1 MSLWTHPISIWLV
14 QNWNTNKSTG
24 GQKWRNLSKK
34 CFQHHEMILSK
45 LFCITKNIISS
56 IKRQTNVWRYLKGSS
71 FVRKEKKASSF
82 FWKENLKQGVKLS
95 SSFFSLWQIL
105 TRQARKKKI
114 CMEVWGVRR
123 RHLTMAPPFET
134 HTVVWFNTLTKPCLD
149 KLRRSVFASISNLL
163 WSSFVI
169 VVPQ

>member
-24 GQKWRNLSKK
+24 GPKMTQYVQKMLSASWNDIVKT
-34 CFQHHEMILSK
+34 ILHYHK
-45 LFCITKNIISS
+45 IISS
-56 IKRQTNVWRYLKGSS
+56 IKRQTNVWKSLNGKGSS
-71 FVRKEKKASSF
+71 YVRKEKKIFILLS
-82 FWKENLKQGVKLS
+82 KENLKQGVKL

-123 RHLTMAPPFET
+123 RHLTMAPPFQT
-134 HTVVWFNTLTKPCLD
+134 RTVVRFNTST
-149 KLRRSVFASISNLL
+149 
-163 WSSFVI
+163 
-169 VVPQ
+169 

>member
-1 MSLWTHPISIWLV
+1 MTQSV
-14 QNWNTNKSTG
+14 QKMLSTSRNDFVKTILHHQKYHFIHQTSNKCLKIFER
-24 GQKWRNLSKK
+24 Q
-34 CFQHHEMILSK
+34 
-45 LFCITKNIISS
+45 LFCQ
-56 IKRQTNVWRYLKGSS
+56 KR
-71 FVRKEKKASSF
+71 KKSSSF

-149 KLRRSVFASISNLL
+149 KLRSVFASISNLL

-169 VVPQ
+169 VVPQKTSTNHGEYRLTHTKKQQN

>member
-1 MSLWTHPISIWLV
+1 MTQSV
-14 QNWNTNKSTG
+14 QKMLSTSRNDFVKTILHHQKYHFIHQTSNKCLKIFER
-24 GQKWRNLSKK
+24 Q
-34 CFQHHEMILSK
+34 
-45 LFCITKNIISS
+45 LFCQ
-56 IKRQTNVWRYLKGSS
+56 KR
-71 FVRKEKKASSF
+71 KKSSSF